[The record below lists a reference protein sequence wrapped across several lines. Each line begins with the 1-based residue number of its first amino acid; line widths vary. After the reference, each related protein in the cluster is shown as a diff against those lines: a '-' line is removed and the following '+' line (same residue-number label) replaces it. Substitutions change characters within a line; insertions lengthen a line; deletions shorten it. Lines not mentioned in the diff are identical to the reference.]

1 MQVQVKYL
9 CHAAGHKGITGVL
22 EEVRLAGTRQG
33 TEEAS
38 DTAHY
43 FSPYLWGMVS
53 GASFSLNHAN
63 HQLA

>member
-43 FSPYLWGMVS
+43 FSPYL
-53 GASFSLNHAN
+53 
-63 HQLA
+63 